1 MHNMLQ
7 YSPNSDFSPNTVQG
21 KYPFSDPLR
30 GARLWGLP
38 HSFLGS
44 RESLLH
50 PLPEPW
56 VAGTVLGLSG
66 QSWAWE
72 PWIHPQTPGNTWEV
86 PGDAWGR
93 LGTSGDVWG
102 CLGTSGSTLA
112 PPGAAWSTLNHP
124 GPFWHLNN
132 LENTVLKIH
141 TGLSFIDM
149 LISVIS
155 LRNVISVISG
165 QNVIFGFYGYFDS
178 WPHIGHQKCHRLHE
192 GLEHIA
198 TGAAIRKAKDI

>member
-1 MHNMLQ
+1 MHSMLQ

-86 PGDAWGR
+86 PGDAWGCLGMSGNVWGR
-93 LGTSGDVWG
+93 LGTSR
-102 CLGTSGSTLA
+102 STLA
-112 PPGAAWSTLNHP
+112 PPGAVWSTLNHP

-132 LENTVLKIH
+132 LENTVLKVH

-155 LRNVISVISG
+155 LRNVISG
-165 QNVIFGFYGYFDS
+165 QNVIFWLLWLF
-178 WPHIGHQKCHRLHE
+178 
-192 GLEHIA
+192 
-198 TGAAIRKAKDI
+198 